1 MSEVKWIKLDNDIFN
16 NRKIKQI
23 EKMPDGDSIIV
34 IWLKLLTLAGHV
46 NDGGFIYI
54 TKDIPYTDQLLAN
67 EFDRPLATI
76 QMALEVFRN
85 FGMVDLHSNILH
97 VSNWEEYQNIEGME
111 KIREQNRLRKQ
122 NQRVRQKQAR
132 LESHVTSR
140 DSHATDIDIE
150 KDIEKEIEKEDIL
163 SDKLDSAVKEIIF
176 YLNEKTG
183 KAFKATTK
191 TTKEVISARVRDG
204 FKIDD
209 FKRVIDIKVA
219 QWGKDPK
226 MQEYLRPQ
234 TLFGTKME
242 SYLQSQTK
250 QETQIKTTVTD
261 EEWEKYCKEHGWND

>member
-1 MSEVKWIKLDNDIFN
+1 MAIYRQIYIKFWNDDAKVADDFTPEDKYFYLYLLTNPHTNLCGCYELSFKVASRETGYNEETVKRLVYRMADVHKVIQYDEETREVLVCNWHRYNWTKSKDLIKAIEEQASY
-16 NRKIKQI
+16 IKSPVFRSYI
-23 EKMPDGDSIIV
+23 EKMIEERTVGTPSQ
-34 IWLKLLTLAGHV
+34 
-46 NDGGFIYI
+46 DGGETSVHI
-54 TKDIPYTDQLLAN
+54 TVHSTD
-67 EFDRPLATI
+67 
-76 QMALEVFRN
+76 
-85 FGMVDLHSNILH
+85 
-97 VSNWEEYQNIEGME
+97 
-111 KIREQNRLRKQ
+111 
-122 NQRVRQKQAR
+122 
-132 LESHVTSR
+132 
-140 DSHATDIDIE
+140 TDHI
-150 KDIEKEIEKEDIL
+150 
-163 SDKLDSAVKEIIF
+163 KEIID

-191 TTKEVISARVRDG
+191 TTKEVISARLRERFSV
-204 FKIDD
+204 DD